1 MEDSQI
7 FKGVLD
13 GDKEF
18 LFSSRVE
25 QDLSEVKRELKRLEG
40 EIEKYERLIATL
52 DLLPRELSWSLPH
65 IALTKHA
72 LLPNAELTNTN
83 EVTVHI
89 GDNWFTKCS
98 AHHAKSICTRRQ
110 NRCRETISTLKKRE
124 KMLRSYQKVLS
135 SIGRIAGGRETV
147 SSDEEEVEDEDEDCL
162 TEAFSGHD
170 IQEYVT
176 NEQYLADKEIHR
188 QKVKEHYRRKREQRE
203 KEETESEKKE
213 TSAEDIMQRL
223 EELELEEEMSGELR
237 TMDRSERSSA
247 PAREIPPAKKK
258 KKGGVKFAED
268 TAAEPK
274 EEKKEAPEEEKKR
287 TVKLG
292 WTWND
297 GASNSSS
304 SDEGTST
311 EPQNKTEA
319 ASSSPPRRLSFAQHL
334 ETGSDE
340 TSVIEFCHTP
350 VDPLPSAA
358 LPSAK
363 AAVAELKSPSDIYS
377 TFQEMFAAAAPPNE
391 LCVVQGSF
399 RRS

>member
-311 EPQNKTEA
+311 EPQNKVRT
-319 ASSSPPRRLSFAQHL
+319 
-334 ETGSDE
+334 
-340 TSVIEFCHTP
+340 
-350 VDPLPSAA
+350 
-358 LPSAK
+358 
-363 AAVAELKSPSDIYS
+363 
-377 TFQEMFAAAAPPNE
+377 
-391 LCVVQGSF
+391 
-399 RRS
+399 